1 MQVKLV
7 LSIETKDVVKDVVK
21 ELPDFVKDVVKGL
34 PDDLLAELTERQIE
48 ILCMIAAD
56 SNISAKAISE
66 KMSEKMSEKNTNV
79 ERTIERDIA
88 KLKKLGILIR
98 KGGRKNGEWEIVIGA
113 KKDAL
118 P

>member
-1 MQVKLV
+1 
-7 LSIETKDVVKDVVK
+7 
-21 ELPDFVKDVVKGL
+21 
-34 PDDLLAELTERQIE
+34 
-48 ILCMIAAD
+48 
-56 SNISAKAISE
+56 
-66 KMSEKMSEKNTNV
+66 MSEKNCLISEKTS
-79 ERTIERDIA
+79 EKTSEKDSITDRTIETDIA

>member
-1 MQVKLV
+1 MHDFG
-7 LSIETKDVVKDVVK
+7 KD
-21 ELPDFVKDVVKGL
+21 FGKGL
-34 PDDLLAELTERQIE
+34 PDDLLSQLTDRQIE
-48 ILCMIAAD
+48 ILGIIAAD
-56 SNISAKAISE
+56 STISAKAI
-66 KMSEKMSEKNTNV
+66 SEKMSEKNTNV